1 MRWAWLL
8 LMLLPGLAFARQATE
23 ILFEDTDP
31 GEAPYLSRVLI
42 LGDKLRLDY
51 GQDADN
57 FSLYDRRAKR
67 LYVVSHEVERITE
80 IPAGKARL
88 KLPKG
93 WRLAVSKQAAGA
105 EQHVRV
111 KLNDSL
117 CLELKAVPG
126 LLPEASRLLG
136 DLRRAL
142 AASQAAAWKATP
154 EDMREPC
161 FLALDVVRAGIEY
174 DFGLPLSLQY
184 GDGRSRLYRSHV
196 EREVPDEL
204 FALPAKYQRFKLSP

>member
-1 MRWAWLL
+1 MRLAWLL
-8 LMLLPGLAFARQATE
+8 WLLLPGLAFARQATE

-42 LGDKLRLDY
+42 QGDKLRLDY
-51 GQDADN
+51 GQDADDY
-57 FSLYDRRAKR
+57 SLYDRQAKR
-67 LYVVSHEVERITE
+67 LYVVSHSAERITE

-88 KLPKG
+88 RLPKG
-93 WRLAVSKQAAGA
+93 WRLAVSKQTAGA

-111 KLNDSL
+111 KLNDKL

-142 AASQAAAWKATP
+142 AASQAAAWKTTP
-154 EDMREPC
+154 ADMRNPC

-184 GDGRSRLYRSHV
+184 GDGRSRLYRSHG
-196 EREVPDEL
+196 EREVPDEM
-204 FALPAKYQRFKLSP
+204 FALPAKYQRFKLKP